1 MFKTSKQVKDKIKNL
16 ASKTKGNPQELLQI
30 YMFERLL
37 ERISLSK
44 YNENFIIKG
53 GLLLS
58 SILGVDLRTTRDID
72 TTIKGF
78 PVTEETML
86 AAMEEIL
93 KVPVDDNVTF
103 IIEKINQI
111 REDSEYVD
119 FRFSLLAIQDNMKIR
134 FHIDITT
141 GDIITPHEIEFQ
153 YPFMFS
159 DQTIKILA
167 YPLETVLA
175 EKLETILR
183 RGISNTR
190 TRDFYDLY
198 MLYDLK
204 GEAIDWSNMI
214 KAINNTSK
222 ARNSEVFIKDYKEI
236 LNVLSKD
243 SSLKNAWEIYSR
255 KHPYATKVSF
265 SDTIEAIWD
274 IMNKIEGSMN
284 I

>member
-86 AAMEEIL
+86 AAIEEIL
-93 KVPVDDNVTF
+93 NVPVDDNVTF

-159 DQTIKILA
+159 DQTIKVLA

-222 ARNSEVFIKDYKEI
+222 ARNSEIFIKDYKEI

-274 IMNKIEGSMN
+274 IMNKIEESMN